1 MMPLKLFSNETFSG
15 ANLLTFF
22 LYAGLFSGILF
33 LTLNMI
39 QVQHYSQLQAGMTL
53 LPFTILLI
61 LISRWSGGLVDR
73 YGPRLFLIAG
83 PAVAGLGLLLL
94 SFIKQTNGPSEYF
107 STYFPGIMV
116 FGLGMSFTVTPLTT
130 TVMGAV
136 ANHYS
141 GTASGINNAITRISN
156 VFSNAIIGGLA
167 ILFFTGYLN
176 DAT

>member
-1 MMPLKLFSNETFSG
+1 MVR
-15 ANLLTFF
+15 A
-22 LYAGLFSGILF
+22 A
-33 LTLNMI
+33 
-39 QVQHYSQLQAGMTL
+39 
-53 LPFTILLI
+53 LLI
-61 LISRWSGGLVDR
+61 DMGPVGFLLEARQSQGL
-73 YGPRLFLIAG
+73 P
-83 PAVAGLGLLLL
+83 LLL
-94 SFIKQTNGPSEYF
+94 SFVKQTNGPSNNIGRLI
-107 STYFPGIMV
+107 FPGIAI

-176 DAT
+176 ECSKRRFL